1 MKNFQLLKVLFIW
14 VDMMLEKV
22 IKKNDGLA
30 LQAIVNDLCNRC
42 LSNQIVYE
50 NDIGYCLECYQYL
63 QITSHHYL
71 VRKNRDFERVNHKL
85 VIDFELNHYQ
95 KKASN
100 HLDNLKQDIFLHAV
114 CGAGKTEITLGVIF
128 KYLNEG
134 KSIAFVVPRVEI
146 IKQLVRRL
154 CVYFPKTKIK
164 AVYAEDNSVDNS
176 QLLIITPQQLIK
188 FYQEFDLMI
197 IDEVDSFP
205 FANNPFLERLV
216 KKSKK
221 PNCVCVFMSATIDKA
236 YLKRIREKKLD
247 YFVISRRHHFLDLP
261 KAKFIQIDGFEDK
274 KILSLIN
281 DIIEENQNLIIYLP
295 SISKARLFS
304 EYLINKGYLTECID
318 SKTLDKNRILKM
330 FSKQELRLLVSTT
343 ILERGVTFK
352 NLSVMI
358 IEANHRVFETKTLVQ
373 ISGRVA
379 RKSEVGSVYFLS
391 SQISKA
397 MLEANKII
405 ERMNKIP
412 YDM

>member
-1 MKNFQLLKVLFIW
+1 
-14 VDMMLEKV
+14 
-22 IKKNDGLA
+22 
-30 LQAIVNDLCNRC
+30 
-42 LSNQIVYE
+42 
-50 NDIGYCLECYQYL
+50 
-63 QITSHHYL
+63 
-71 VRKNRDFERVNHKL
+71 
-85 VIDFELNHYQ
+85 
-95 KKASN
+95 
-100 HLDNLKQDIFLHAV
+100 
-114 CGAGKTEITLGVIF
+114 
-128 KYLNEG
+128 
-134 KSIAFVVPRVEI
+134 
-146 IKQLVRRL
+146 
-154 CVYFPKTKIK
+154 
-164 AVYAEDNSVDNS
+164 
-176 QLLIITPQQLIK
+176 
-188 FYQEFDLMI
+188 
-197 IDEVDSFP
+197 
-205 FANNPFLERLV
+205 
-216 KKSKK
+216 
-221 PNCVCVFMSATIDKA
+221 MSATIDKA